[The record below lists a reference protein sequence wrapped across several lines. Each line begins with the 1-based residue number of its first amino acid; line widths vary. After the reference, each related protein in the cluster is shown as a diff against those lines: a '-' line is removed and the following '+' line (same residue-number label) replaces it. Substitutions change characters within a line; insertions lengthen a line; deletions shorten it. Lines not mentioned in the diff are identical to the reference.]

1 MTIDKSLR
9 VKRGA
14 TRNRSVLTRVE
25 RIARL
30 QEADIWKEG
39 DSPLG
44 LPKVRVRKL
53 TMKKKKKKKEEEGA
67 EGAAGG
73 AAAAPAAAAGQGG
86 HQGCRREGSG
96 RRHKGG
102 AKGGAQA
109 GREEVIAQA
118 RTLLR
123 IPARPLGSSRNGSSV
138 GVIGPAWPPSW
149 QRELALVRRPQ
160 PVSAPGREFL
170 PASVRRLRFSRLARW
185 R

>member
-30 QEADIWKEG
+30 TEVDAWKEG

-67 EGAAGG
+67 AEGGA
-73 AAAAPAAAAGQGG
+73 AAAAPAAAAGAKAGAAKPAAGKAAAAKPAGG
-86 HQGCRREGSG
+86 
-96 RRHKGG
+96 K
-102 AKGGAQA
+102 K
-109 GREEVIAQA
+109 
-118 RTLLR
+118 
-123 IPARPLGSSRNGSSV
+123 
-138 GVIGPAWPPSW
+138 
-149 QRELALVRRPQ
+149 
-160 PVSAPGREFL
+160 
-170 PASVRRLRFSRLARW
+170 
-185 R
+185 

>member
-30 QEADIWKEG
+30 TEVDAWKEG

-67 EGAAGG
+67 EVAAAGAAGAAAPPAG
-73 AAAAPAAAAGQGG
+73 AKAPAGKAAAAKPAGG
-86 HQGCRREGSG
+86 
-96 RRHKGG
+96 K
-102 AKGGAQA
+102 K
-109 GREEVIAQA
+109 
-118 RTLLR
+118 
-123 IPARPLGSSRNGSSV
+123 
-138 GVIGPAWPPSW
+138 
-149 QRELALVRRPQ
+149 
-160 PVSAPGREFL
+160 
-170 PASVRRLRFSRLARW
+170 
-185 R
+185 